1 MRRHRDLG
9 ETRRTVPHRSSGR
22 LTTRSF
28 RGLWR
33 IPTTLFLA
41 GLLAGCGYFTLGK
54 YKGIEWTPKDEAYY
68 LLKDVLVSAGSSLQP
83 RKSFDHTMQ
92 DSVVVSFLAK
102 DEKFHYVTKT
112 IWKDPSG
119 LEYHVI
125 RQTHTLQDEK
135 QEGAERPKEGIRRI
149 HSMSTKDLFAHKPGL
164 WTVEIY
170 IDDKLARRLTFS
182 VY

>member
-1 MRRHRDLG
+1 VL
-9 ETRRTVPHRSSGR
+9 
-22 LTTRSF
+22 
-28 RGLWR
+28 
-33 IPTTLFLA
+33 ILA
-41 GLLAGCGYFTLGK
+41 SLLVGCGYFTLGK
-54 YKGIEWTPKDEAYY
+54 YRGIEWTPKDEAYY

-83 RKSFDHTMQ
+83 RKAFDHSLQ
-92 DSVVVSFLAK
+92 DSVVVSFVTK

-125 RQTHTLQDEK
+125 RQTHKLQDEK